1 MDNLDPNSSLQVEKL
16 RNRKSRAVWQ
26 NNNTSTHNNPY
37 ANLSTG
43 EKSRSRHNTGSS
55 YVSYGGGNGEENAYT
70 GNNNKSNTSGNLL
83 QVPGAGGGGGD
94 LNSNKK
100 QSRRMSIHVSARQH
114 GRSFSQTGPI
124 DMAN

>member
-43 EKSRSRHNTGSS
+43 EKVGVAITLVVLMFLHMAA
-55 YVSYGGGNGEENAYT
+55 VME
-70 GNNNKSNTSGNLL
+70 
-83 QVPGAGGGGGD
+83 
-94 LNSNKK
+94 
-100 QSRRMSIHVSARQH
+100 RRMLILGITTNQILVVIYYKFLEQEEEE
-114 GRSFSQTGPI
+114 I
-124 DMAN
+124 

>member
-43 EKSRSRHNTGSS
+43 EKSRSRHMA
-55 YVSYGGGNGEENAYT
+55 VVME
-70 GNNNKSNTSGNLL
+70 
-83 QVPGAGGGGGD
+83 
-94 LNSNKK
+94 
-100 QSRRMSIHVSARQH
+100 RRMLILEITTNQILVVIYYKFLEQEEEE
-114 GRSFSQTGPI
+114 I
-124 DMAN
+124 

>member
-26 NNNTSTHNNPY
+26 NNNTTTHNNPY

-55 YVSYGGGNGEENAYT
+55 YVSPYGGGNGEENAYT
-70 GNNNKSNTSGNLL
+70 CLLYTSDAADDYKFLE
-83 QVPGAGGGGGD
+83 QEEEE
-94 LNSNKK
+94 
-100 QSRRMSIHVSARQH
+100 I
-114 GRSFSQTGPI
+114 
-124 DMAN
+124 